1 MASDALDSLLKENR
15 VFEPRPEFSTQAT
28 IPSLE
33 EYKGLYEF
41 SQKDPD
47 RFWTEQAQQL
57 EWVKKWDKLLEWD
70 PPDAKWFVDGKINV
84 SYNCWDRHVKTRG
97 SKTAILWEGEPGD
110 QRSLTY
116 AELYQEVGRFSN
128 VLKNLG
134 LKKSD
139 RVILY
144 MPMVPE
150 LVIAMLACARLGL
163 VHSLIFG
170 GFSSTA
176 IEDRLHDSQAKLVI
190 TADGGWRRGKIVPLK
205 DNVDLAIQKA
215 PFVQHVIVI
224 ERTKQKVNWNPQ
236 KDLCW
241 KELMEKNGEAVAEPL
256 ALDSE
261 DPLFILYTSGTTGKP
276 KGVVHTTAGY
286 LVWAKMTSQWIFDLK
301 DNDIYWCTADIGW
314 VTGHTYV
321 VYGILDNGATTLMY
335 EGAPDFPE
343 KGRFWDII
351 DKYKVSIFYTS
362 PTAIRAFIQWG
373 NGYLEKYSLDSLRL
387 LGTVGEPINPEAW
400 MWYHK
405 TIGKEKCPIVDTWWQ
420 TETGGVLISPLP
432 GATSTK
438 PGSATL
444 PLPGIVADVVDRQGI
459 SLPANKG
466 GFLVIKKPW
475 PAMLRTVYGDHERYK
490 KQYWSTFPGIYWT
503 GDEARRDE
511 DGYFCIMGRADDVI
525 KVSGHRLGSSEIES
539 AFVSHPCVAE
549 AAVVGIPHEL
559 KGQGVVAFV
568 TLVSGKTP
576 SENLKAELKKHV
588 VTQIGALA
596 RPEQIRFSKQ
606 LPKTRSGKIMR
617 RLLRQI
623 ASEGK
628 ITGDITSLEDIS
640 VVAALAQDEE

>member
-1 MASDALDSLLKENR
+1 MATDALDSLLKENR
-15 VFEPRPEFSTQAT
+15 VFKPQAEFSKQAT

-33 EYKGLYEF
+33 DYQKLYELA
-41 SQKDPD
+41 QKDPD
-47 RFWTEQAQQL
+47 RFWTEQAQHL
-57 EWVKKWDKLLEWD
+57 EWFQTWDQLLEWD
-70 PPDAKWFVDGKINV
+70 PPDAKWFVGGKLNV
-84 SYNCWDRHVKTRG
+84 SHNCLDRHLKTKG
-97 SKTAILWEGEPGD
+97 SKTALLWEGEPGD
-110 QRSLTY
+110 QRALTY
-116 AELYQEVGRFSN
+116 AELYEEVSRFAH

-134 LKKSD
+134 LKKGD

-150 LVIAMLACARLGL
+150 LVIAMLACARVGL
-163 VHSLIFG
+163 VHSVIFG
-170 GFSSTA
+170 GFSSSA
-176 IEDRLHDSQAKLVI
+176 IEDRLHDSQARLVI

-215 PFVQHVIVI
+215 PWVQHVIVLQ
-224 ERTKQKVNWNPQ
+224 RTGQKVNWNPK

-241 KELMEKNGEAVAEPL
+241 KELMEKNGSAQAEPES
-256 ALDSE
+256 LDSE

-286 LVWAKMTSQWIFDLK
+286 LVWAKTTSQWIFDLK
-301 DNDIYWCTADIGW
+301 DSDTYWCTADIGW
-314 VTGHTYV
+314 ITGHTYV
-321 VYGILDNGATTLMY
+321 VYGILANGATTLMY

-343 KGRFWDII
+343 RGRFWEII
-351 DKYKVSIFYTS
+351 DKYKVSVFYTS

-373 NGYLEKYSLDSLRL
+373 NGHPEKYSLASLRL

-432 GATSTK
+432 GAIPTK
-438 PGSATL
+438 PGSGTL
-444 PLPGIVADVVDRQGI
+444 PLPGIVADVVDRDGN

-475 PAMLRTVYGDHERYK
+475 PAMLRTIYGDHERYK

-511 DGYFCIMGRADDVI
+511 DGYFWIMGRADDVI

-539 AFVSHPCVAE
+539 ALVSHPSVAE
-549 AAVVGIPHEL
+549 SAVVGIPHEI

-568 TLVSGKTP
+568 TLVSGQTP
-576 SENLKAELKKHV
+576 SENLKDELKQHV

-596 RPEQIRFSKQ
+596 RPEQIRFAKQ

-628 ITGDITSLEDIS
+628 ITGDTTTLEDIS

>member
-15 VFEPRPEFSTQAT
+15 VFKPRQEFSKQAT
-28 IPSLE
+28 IASLE
-33 EYKGLYEF
+33 EYERLCEL
-41 SQKDPD
+41 SQKNPD
-47 RFWTEQAQQL
+47 RFWTEQA
-57 EWVKKWDKLLEWD
+57 
-70 PPDAKWFVDGKINV
+70 DA
-84 SYNCWDRHVKTRG
+84 
-97 SKTAILWEGEPGD
+97 
-110 QRSLTY
+110 LTY
-116 AELYQEVGRFSN
+116 AELKSEVGRFSN

-134 LKKSD
+134 LQKGD
-139 RVILY
+139 RVIIY

-150 LVIAMLACARLGL
+150 LVVAMLACARVGL
-163 VHSLIFG
+163 IHSVIFG

-205 DNVDLAIQKA
+205 DNVDFAIQKA
-215 PFVQHVIVI
+215 PFVQHVIVLQ
-224 ERTKQKVNWNPQ
+224 RTKQKVHWNPQ

-241 KELMEKNGEAVAEPL
+241 QELMEKNGSVEAEPL

-286 LVWAKMTSQWIFDLK
+286 LVWAKMTAQWIFDLK
-301 DNDIYWCTADIGW
+301 DNDVYWCTADIGW
-314 VTGHTYV
+314 ITGHTYV
-321 VYGILDNGATTLMY
+321 VYGILANGATTLMY

-343 KGRFWDII
+343 KGRFWEII

-373 NGYLEKYSLDSLRL
+373 NGHPEKYSLESLRL

-405 TIGKEKCPIVDTWWQ
+405 MIGKEKCPIVDTWWQ

-432 GATSTK
+432 GATPTK
-438 PGSATL
+438 PGSGTL
-444 PLPGIVADVVDRQGI
+444 PLPGIVADVVDREGH

-475 PAMLRTVYGDHERYK
+475 PAMLRTIYGDHERYK
-490 KQYWSTFPGIYWT
+490 QQYWSTFPGIYWT

-511 DGYFCIMGRADDVI
+511 DGYFWIMGRADDVI

-539 AFVSHPCVAE
+539 ALVSHPFVAE
-549 AAVVGIPHEL
+549 SAVVGIPHEL

-568 TLVSGKTP
+568 TLVSGQAP
-576 SENLKAELKKHV
+576 SETLKDELKKHV

-596 RPEQIRFSKQ
+596 RPEQIRFAKQ

-628 ITGDITSLEDIS
+628 ITGDTTTLEDIS
-640 VVAALAQDEE
+640 VVAALSQDEE

>member
-1 MASDALDSLLKENR
+1 MATDALDSLLKENR
-15 VFEPRPEFSTQAT
+15 VFKPQAEFSKQAT

-33 EYKGLYEF
+33 DYKKLYELA
-41 SQKDPD
+41 QKNPD
-47 RFWTEQAQQL
+47 RFWTEQANQL
-57 EWVKKWDKLLEWD
+57 EWAQTWDRLLEWD
-70 PPDAKWFVDGKINV
+70 PPDAKWFVGGKLNV
-84 SYNCWDRHVKTRG
+84 SYNCLDRHLKTKG
-97 SKTAILWEGEPGD
+97 SKIAILWEGEPGD
-110 QRSLTY
+110 QRALTY
-116 AELYQEVGRFSN
+116 RELHQDVSRFAN

-134 LKKSD
+134 LKKGD

-150 LVIAMLACARLGL
+150 LVVAMLACARIGL
-163 VHSLIFG
+163 LHSVIFG
-170 GFSSTA
+170 GFSSSA

-215 PFVQHVIVI
+215 PWVEHVIVLQ
-224 ERTKQKVNWNPQ
+224 RTGQNVNWNSQ

-241 KELMEKNGEAVAEPL
+241 KELMEKNGSTPAEPEK
-256 ALDSE
+256 LDSE

-286 LVWAKMTSQWIFDLK
+286 LVWAKTTSQWIFDLK
-301 DNDIYWCTADIGW
+301 ENDIYWCTADIGW
-314 VTGHTYV
+314 ITGHTYV
-321 VYGILDNGATTLMY
+321 VYGILANGATTLMY

-343 KGRFWDII
+343 RGRFWEII
-351 DKYKVSIFYTS
+351 DKYKVSVFYTS
-362 PTAIRAFIQWG
+362 PTAIRTFIQWG
-373 NGYLEKYSLDSLRL
+373 NGHPEKYSLASLRL

-444 PLPGIVADVVDRQGI
+444 PLPGIVADVVDRQGN

-511 DGYFCIMGRADDVI
+511 DGYFWIMGRADDVI

-539 AFVSHPCVAE
+539 ALVSHPSVAE
-549 AAVVGIPHEL
+549 AAVVGIPHEI
-559 KGQGVVAFV
+559 KGQGIIAFV
-568 TLVSGKTP
+568 TLVSGKDP
-576 SENLKAELKKHV
+576 SESLKAELKQHV
-588 VTQIGALA
+588 GAQIGALA
-596 RPEQIRFSKQ
+596 RPEQIRFAKQ

-623 ASEGK
+623 AGEGK
-628 ITGDITSLEDIS
+628 ITGDTTTLEDIS

>member
-1 MASDALDSLLKENR
+1 MATDALDSLLKENR
-15 VFEPRPEFSTQAT
+15 VFKPQAEFSKQAT

-33 EYKGLYEF
+33 DYQKLYELA
-41 SQKDPD
+41 QKDPD
-47 RFWTEQAQQL
+47 RFWTEQAQHL
-57 EWVKKWDKLLEWD
+57 EWFQTWDQLLEWD
-70 PPDAKWFVDGKINV
+70 PPDAKWFVGGKLNV
-84 SYNCWDRHVKTRG
+84 SHNCLDRHLKTKG
-97 SKTAILWEGEPGD
+97 SKTALLWEGEPGD
-110 QRSLTY
+110 QRALTY
-116 AELYQEVGRFSN
+116 AELYEEVSRFAH

-134 LKKSD
+134 LKKGD

-150 LVIAMLACARLGL
+150 LVIAMLACARVGL
-163 VHSLIFG
+163 VHSVIFG
-170 GFSSTA
+170 GFSSSA
-176 IEDRLHDSQAKLVI
+176 IEDRLHDSQARLVI

-215 PFVQHVIVI
+215 PWVQHVIVLQ
-224 ERTKQKVNWNPQ
+224 RTGQKVNWNPK

-241 KELMEKNGEAVAEPL
+241 KELMEKNGSAQAEPES
-256 ALDSE
+256 LDSE

-286 LVWAKMTSQWIFDLK
+286 LVWAKTTSQWIFDLK
-301 DNDIYWCTADIGW
+301 DSDTYWCTADIGW
-314 VTGHTYV
+314 ITGHTYV
-321 VYGILDNGATTLMY
+321 VYGILANGATTLMY

-343 KGRFWDII
+343 RGRFWEII
-351 DKYKVSIFYTS
+351 DKYKVSVFYTS

-373 NGYLEKYSLDSLRL
+373 NGHPEKYSLASLRL

-432 GATSTK
+432 GAIPTK
-438 PGSATL
+438 PGSGTL
-444 PLPGIVADVVDRQGI
+444 PLPGIVADVVDRDGN

-475 PAMLRTVYGDHERYK
+475 TAMLRTIYGDHERYK

-511 DGYFCIMGRADDVI
+511 DGYFWIMGRADDVI

-539 AFVSHPCVAE
+539 ALVSHPSVAE
-549 AAVVGIPHEL
+549 SAVVGIPHEI

-568 TLVSGKTP
+568 TLVSGQTP
-576 SENLKAELKKHV
+576 SENLKDELKQHV

-596 RPEQIRFSKQ
+596 RPEQIRFAKQ

-628 ITGDITSLEDIS
+628 ITGDTTTLEDIS